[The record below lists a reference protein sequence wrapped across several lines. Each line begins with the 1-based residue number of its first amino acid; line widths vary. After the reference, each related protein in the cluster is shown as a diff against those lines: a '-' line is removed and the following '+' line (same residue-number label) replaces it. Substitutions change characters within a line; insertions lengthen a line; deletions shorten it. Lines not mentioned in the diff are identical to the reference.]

1 MQAKQPILNPP
12 LRKALIA
19 VGSILVICALCYAA
33 YNLTF
38 WLRNRRIVKE
48 YGLGGAKAP
57 VVQAITLED
66 YRPGHAITFY
76 GNDGDSIY
84 VEQTRTVS
92 VFSGG
97 VARLEIADS
106 DWFDYDPNQIEGANV
121 TLSPI
126 MVSAAG
132 EKTELPNIELEIPT
146 PESPIVVL
154 SPEEEYM
161 TVNTSV
167 YPVEVQIIPGST
179 ISLNGEDVSADV
191 DRSGLLSLMVNITPT
206 GANTISLL
214 VQTPYHKQARKDIV
228 INRPVME
235 IALELDYDT
244 PTRSSLSEQKISGKT
259 EPGASIIVDSSFVYD
274 SIEVDPQTGEFSFIA
289 QFSTIGDNLVR
300 FRAVKEGKQDSTIA
314 FNVYYLPSIG
324 EYSRNAWAMDYEQL
338 KTMYEAWHGRIFL
351 CEGVVVDSF
360 VEGTTQYIL
369 MDVSTTGEP
378 QLLMLENLSS
388 LGSVNDGVAYKA
400 YADVSGRYF
409 YNNDYIPMLVARY
422 MDAAE

>member
-1 MQAKQPILNPP
+1 MQDKRFALNSP
-12 LRKALIA
+12 LRKTLAGVCA
-19 VGSILVICALCYAA
+19 VLVFCGICYAA

-38 WLRNRRIVKE
+38 WLRNRRIVNT
-48 YGLGGAKAP
+48 YGPGGAKAP

-76 GNDGDSIY
+76 GKDGDSIY

-92 VFSGG
+92 LFSGG

-106 DWFDYDPNQIEGANV
+106 DWFDYDPNQVEGANI

-132 EKTELPNIELEIPT
+132 EKTELPNIEMQIPT

-154 SPEEEYM
+154 SPEEEYVS
-161 TVNTSV
+161 VNTSV

-191 DRSGLLSLMVNITPT
+191 DRNGLLSLMVNVEPT
-206 GANTISLL
+206 GDNAISLL

-244 PTRSSLSEQKISGKT
+244 PTRTSLSEQKISGRT
-259 EPGASIIVDSSFVYD
+259 EPGASIVVDSSFVYN
-274 SIEVDPQTGEFSFIA
+274 SIEVNQETGEFSFIA

-314 FNVYYLPSIG
+314 FNMYYLPSIA
-324 EYSRNAWAMDYEQL
+324 EYSRNAWKMDYEQL
-338 KTMYEAWHGRIFL
+338 KTLYEAWHGRIFE
-351 CEGVVVDSF
+351 CNGVVVDSF

-369 MDVSTTGEP
+369 MDVSTTDEP
-378 QLLMLENLSS
+378 QLLILENLSS
-388 LGSVNDGVAYKA
+388 LGSVSDGGKYRA

-409 YNNDYIPMLVARY
+409 YNNEYIPMLVARY
-422 MDAAE
+422 MNAAE